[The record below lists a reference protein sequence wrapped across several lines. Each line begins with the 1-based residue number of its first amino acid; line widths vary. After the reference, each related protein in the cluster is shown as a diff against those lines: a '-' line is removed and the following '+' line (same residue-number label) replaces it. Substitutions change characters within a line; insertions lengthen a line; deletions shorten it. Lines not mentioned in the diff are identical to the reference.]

1 VSGDEIPTGQKA
13 VRFVDERLGAAPLL
27 KKALRYVFPDHWSF
41 MLGEIALY
49 AFITLVGTGIF
60 MALFFE
66 PSHQQVVYDG
76 GYAPL
81 RGQSMSAAYRSVIE
95 QSFDVKAGLL
105 IRQTHHW
112 AANIF
117 FASIVVHVAR
127 NFFTGAFRKPRELNW
142 MLGVTILALALPEA
156 LFGYAMIDDLLSG
169 LGLAIAY
176 AVGLAIPVVGASAT
190 VLFFGGE
197 FPGSEDFWPRL
208 FVLHTLVL
216 PMLIAGL
223 IGLHLA
229 QIIRQHHTQFPGP
242 QRTERN
248 VVGTPMWPGYALRS
262 LGLLATV
269 TAVLFL
275 LGGLVQI
282 NPVWEWGPY
291 HPYQS
296 FNGAQPDWYL
306 GWLIGA
312 LRLMPPFEPRLFG
325 YTLAGNPFFGG
336 ALFPLIVFGLLYAW
350 PWLERRWLTKDYG
363 RHELLDRPR
372 DNPTRTAI
380 GAAFLT
386 WVVIAFAV
394 GSFDRISYRLWI
406 GYEGQIWVWRVLWWV
421 LPIVVYRIVKR
432 VCRQLQAS
440 DAHPLR
446 GWTGSRVARTPAGG
460 FTREPAGSDER
471 EPPAPVAVADSGD
484 DGVSAR

>member
-1 VSGDEIPTGQKA
+1 VSDRDIPTGERA
-13 VRFVDERLGAAPLL
+13 VRFVDERLGAATLL
-27 KKALRYVFPDHWSF
+27 KKTLRYVFPDDWSF
-41 MLGEIALY
+41 MLGEIAMY
-49 AFITLVGTGIF
+49 AFMVLVGTGIF

-66 PSHQQVVYDG
+66 PSHHLVTYTG
-76 GYAPL
+76 SYAPL
-81 RGQSMSAAYRSVIE
+81 RGQQMSAAYRSVLD

-112 AANIF
+112 AANVF

-142 MLGVTILALALPEA
+142 MLGVTILAIALPEA

-176 AVGLAIPVVGASAT
+176 AVGLSLPVIGASAT
-190 VLFFGGE
+190 VLFFGAE
-197 FPGSEDFWPRL
+197 FPGSEQLWPRL

-216 PMLIAGL
+216 PMLIAGM

-229 QIIRQHHTQFPGP
+229 QVVRQHHTQFPGP
-242 QRTERN
+242 RRTDRN

-262 LGLLATV
+262 AGLLATV

-291 HPYQS
+291 HAYAS

-336 ALFPLIVFGLLYAW
+336 ALFPLIVFTLLYAW
-350 PWLERRWLTKDYG
+350 PWLERRFITRDDA

-394 GSFDRISYRLWI
+394 GSFDRIAYRLWI
-406 GYEGQIWVWRVLWWV
+406 GYEGQIWVWRVAWWV
-421 LPIVVYRIVKR
+421 LPALAYLLVKR
-432 VCRQLQAS
+432 ICRELQRS
-440 DAHPLR
+440 DSHPLR
-446 GWTGSRVARTPAGG
+446 GWSGSRITRTATGG
-460 FTREPAGSDER
+460 FARDPRPAATEDEPR
-471 EPPAPVAVADSGD
+471 PAT
-484 DGVSAR
+484 GVQDAEN

>member
-1 VSGDEIPTGQKA
+1 MSGRDIPTGERA
-13 VRFVDERLGAAPLL
+13 VRFVDERLGAAAML
-27 KKALRYVFPDHWSF
+27 KQTLRYVFPGHWSF

-49 AFITLVGTGIF
+49 AFFVLIGTGIF

-66 PSHQQVVYDG
+66 PSHQQVIYEG
-76 GYAPL
+76 SYAPL
-81 RGQSMSAAYRSVIE
+81 RGQEMSAAYRSVLE
-95 QSFDVKAGLL
+95 QSFDVRAGLL
-105 IRQTHHW
+105 MRQTHHW

-117 FASIVVHVAR
+117 FASIVVHLAR

-142 MLGVTILALALPEA
+142 MLGVTILAVALPEA

-176 AVGLAIPVVGASAT
+176 AVGLSIPIIGASAT
-190 VLFFGGE
+190 VLFFGAE
-197 FPGSEDFWPRL
+197 FPGSEELWPRL
-208 FVLHTLVL
+208 FILHTLVL

-223 IGLHLA
+223 IGLHLF
-229 QIIRQHHTQFPGP
+229 QVVRQHHTQFPGP
-242 QRTERN
+242 GRTERN

-262 LGLLATV
+262 GGLLAIT
-269 TAVLFL
+269 TAVLFG
-275 LGGLVQI
+275 LGGLVQV

-312 LRLMPPFEPRLFG
+312 LRLMPAFEPRLFG

-336 ALFPLIVFGLLYAW
+336 ALFPGIVFTLLYAW
-350 PWLERRWLTKDYG
+350 PWLEQRFLTHDTE

-380 GAAFLT
+380 GAGFLT

-394 GSFDRISYRLWI
+394 GSFDRIAFRLWI
-406 GYEGQIWVWRVLWWV
+406 GYEGQIWVWRVLWFV
-421 LPIVVYRIVKR
+421 LPVLVYLVTKR
-432 VCRQLQAS
+432 VCRDLQHS
-440 DAHPLR
+440 EGHPLR
-446 GWTGSRVARTPAGG
+446 GWSGSRVMRTATGG
-460 FTREPAGSDER
+460 FTRVPRR
-471 EPPAPVAVADSGD
+471 EPDEEQPAAAVGTSEPD
-484 DGVSAR
+484 D